1 MIDLQRDLTLF
12 INLLCVSK
20 FKIPNTFLER
30 EREREGMDWRFIAR
44 SICKMSGCHV
54 SYNLLLKVP
63 KHGFDSGGGLFVEMM
78 LHQFLGFFS
87 VFLRVVGKEQGTK
100 LVLFFLTSIAAAAAE
115 RSFTS
120 WFGLIP
126 SFMKQSPIVY
136 WPESMLQV
144 FAHFPDSLKLGI
156 ETRV

>member
-20 FKIPNTFLER
+20 FKIPNTFLDGER
-30 EREREGMDWRFIAR
+30 ERERERERMDWRFIAR

-100 LVLFFLTSIAAAAAE
+100 LVLFFLTSIAAAAAAAE

-136 WPESMLQV
+136 
-144 FAHFPDSLKLGI
+144 
-156 ETRV
+156 